1 MGCQPRLRDVLIGP
15 CVHSDAASKA
25 AAAGKL
31 HMGGTT
37 DARSVMRAA
46 APQANGG
53 IPPQLWGQ
61 FGQPQDK
68 EGSSSSTG
76 HPLSGAFPTSLW
88 SADSYSNGTNGTH
101 QMW

>member
-1 MGCQPRLRDVLIGP
+1 MGCQPRLRGVLIGP
-15 CVHSDAASKA
+15 CVRSDAAAKP

-31 HMGGTT
+31 HLGGTT
-37 DARSVMRAA
+37 DARSAVQAA
-46 APQANGG
+46 ALQASGG

-68 EGSSSSTG
+68 GSSSTG